1 MGNAGHKML
10 EKKLKLRGN
19 RKKRLKVVRK
29 IVSHLF
35 GYSGAI
41 SEWLKSPFIDYS
53 GAKCAYFALEIVA
66 VQKSLFQAVENSGF
80 TDRLRNDH
88 LEKPAATGVWRP

>member
-1 MGNAGHKML
+1 MGNTGHKML
-10 EKKLKLRGN
+10 GKELKLRGN

-41 SEWLKSPFIDYS
+41 LERLRNPFIDYS
-53 GAKCAYFALEIVA
+53 GAKYVCLALSVLRDVITLVFAQNDHKA
-66 VQKSLFQAVENSGF
+66 PPKSL
-80 TDRLRNDH
+80 
-88 LEKPAATGVWRP
+88 